1 MSRYRIIKEDIILF
15 LFGGILYS
23 LIEILFR
30 GYTHWSMTLTG
41 GICLVILYRHF
52 LNNPHESLL
61 SRCFFGMAVITC
73 FEFAVGCI
81 VNLLLHWNVWDYSG
95 QFLNLMGQI
104 CLLFSSLW
112 FFLTIPVIWLCSFF
126 RKKFA

>member
-52 LNNPHESLL
+52 LNNPYESLL

-73 FEFAVGCI
+73 FEFVVGCI

-126 RKKFA
+126 RKSFG